1 MTSRKSIAKRK
12 YPAWFTTEYDKW
24 FTGYECDI
32 DTEINRSYRATLGYQ
47 MDEHI
52 TQILKLKPKSF
63 SRGRS
68 AANFD
73 FGDEDGFVYT
83 LSMKSVSTLLHA
95 VSNKTI
101 EVDEEGW
108 FIGEFCQIK
117 QGANYFIDLVEE

>member
-1 MTSRKSIAKRK
+1 MTSRKSITKRK
-12 YPAWFTTEYDKW
+12 YPAWFTTEHDKW
-24 FTGYECDI
+24 FTGYDGDI
-32 DTEINRSYRATLGYQ
+32 GTGDNPCYRASLCYE

-73 FGDEDGFVYT
+73 FVDEDGFVYT

-95 VSNKTI
+95 ISNWTL

>member
-1 MTSRKSIAKRK
+1 MTSRKSITKRK
-12 YPAWFTTEYDKW
+12 YPAWFTTEHDKW
-24 FTGYECDI
+24 FTGYDGDITTNTDECWKTSCYHI
-32 DTEINRSYRATLGYQ
+32 
-47 MDEHI
+47 DEHI

-73 FGDEDGFVYT
+73 FVDDDGFVYT

-95 VSNKTI
+95 ISNRNI

>member
-1 MTSRKSIAKRK
+1 MTSRKSITKRK
-12 YPAWFTTEYDKW
+12 YPAWFTTEHDKW
-24 FTGYECDI
+24 FTGYDGDI
-32 DTEINRSYRATLGYQ
+32 TTETNERWGTPCYSI
-47 MDEHI
+47 DEHI

-73 FGDEDGFVYT
+73 FVDEDGFAYT

-95 VSNKTI
+95 ISNWTL